1 MNFLNAR
8 VNANLIINFSLPYQR
23 PSQLTFLEIDRER
36 VKHLNTF
43 ELSKNQ
49 KASLEL
55 SKHSKFEVKC
65 QTLYCDMHLYKKRCD
80 FFTAKNLRNRTHFW
94 CMQNCLGFV
103 YKCMRHYAREQGNT
117 CTWSSGD
124 LATNYTIKISELGN

>member
-1 MNFLNAR
+1 MAEKERLKFEGNVWVFYFENKETCPHLTLSFSKNEKFGIG
-8 VNANLIINFSLPYQR
+8 NANLIINFSLPYQR

-65 QTLYCDMHLYKKRCD
+65 
-80 FFTAKNLRNRTHFW
+80 
-94 CMQNCLGFV
+94 
-103 YKCMRHYAREQGNT
+103 
-117 CTWSSGD
+117 
-124 LATNYTIKISELGN
+124 